1 MAHCERVSKPLLQ
14 CLRQSYKNGL
24 PAAQLQS
31 IRSFGSTAAVHD
43 EAQEVHK
50 KESFYKAP
58 DPELVTSPR
67 LERRLM
73 RSGVS
78 PIGSRRRRAA
88 LRDSANIPFEQL
100 PYQCFQEARNY
111 LLADRK
117 EKLEQIETER
127 TRIANLKATDASKA
141 GGELQKQ
148 RRLKSMENHLE
159 QLKIHADI
167 NDPIVKKKF
176 EDGIGMASTGH
187 IFNWSYSNTSIL

>member
-1 MAHCERVSKPLLQ
+1 VVA
-14 CLRQSYKNGL
+14 
-24 PAAQLQS
+24 
-31 IRSFGSTAAVHD
+31 HD
-43 EAQEVHK
+43 EAQEVEK
-50 KESFYKAP
+50 NESFYKSP
-58 DPELVTSPR
+58 NPEFVTSPK

-88 LRDSANIPFEQL
+88 LRESSGVPFEQL
-100 PYQCFQEARNY
+100 PYQCFQEARKF
-111 LLADRK
+111 LIADRK

-127 TRIANLKATDASKA
+127 SRIAKLRDTDASKV

-176 EDGIGMASTGH
+176 EDGIGT
-187 IFNWSYSNTSIL
+187 ITPWYILNCSFLMFSPHRRYG